1 MKETAPPCGELIERI
16 GAMVTLKPK
25 IFVSQPIPKKGLE
38 LLAAHFD
45 VDANPKKGVLPKKE
59 LIARVKGKDALLC
72 ILTDKIDAD
81 ILSAEPALKI
91 VSNFGAGFNNIDVP
105 EATKR
110 GIVVTNTP
118 DVLNES
124 TADCTLALMLDI
136 ARRISEGDRV
146 ARSGKFKGWE
156 PEYMLGVDVHK
167 KTLGI
172 VGLGRIGKAVA
183 ERASKG
189 FGMRVFYYDAVRQEG
204 TERELG
210 IEYKPLETLLMVS
223 DFVSLHVPL
232 NDKTKHMIGEHELA
246 IMKKT
251 ACLVNMSRGPVVD
264 EKALIKALKAG
275 TIFGAALDVYET
287 EPDLP
292 KELRALRNVVLSP
305 HLGSA
310 TVEAR
315 NAMSVLAAQNL
326 VDFFAGRTP
335 KAVVNKEAVEKV
347 ARPLI

>member
-1 MKETAPPCGELIERI
+1 MA
-16 GAMVTLKPK
+16 KPK
-25 IFVSQPIPKKGLE
+25 VFVSQPIPKKGIVLLE
-38 LLAAHFD
+38 AHFD
-45 VDANPKKGVLPKKE
+45 AEANAEKRVLTKKE

-81 ILSAEPALKI
+81 VLSAEPKLKI
-91 VSNFGAGFNNIDVP
+91 VSNFGVGFNNIDVP

-110 GIVVTNTP
+110 GIVVANTP
-118 DVLNES
+118 NVLNEA
-124 TADCTLALMLDI
+124 TADCTIALMLDI

-146 ARSGKFKGWE
+146 ARAGNFTGWE
-156 PEYMLGVDVHK
+156 PEYMLGVDVYG

-189 FGMRVFYYDAVRQEG
+189 FGMRVFYSDVIRQEDA
-204 TERELG
+204 ERELG

-232 NDKTKHMIGEHELA
+232 NEKTKHMVGGHELA

-251 ACLVNMSRGPVVD
+251 ACLINMARGPVVD
-264 EKALIKALKAG
+264 EKALINALKQG
-275 TIFGAALDVYET
+275 TIFGAALDVYEN
-287 EPDLP
+287 EPEIP
-292 KELRALRNVVLSP
+292 KELRALQNVVLAP

-315 NAMSVLAAQNL
+315 DAMSVLAAQNL

-335 KAVVNKEAVEKV
+335 RAVVNKEAVEKV
-347 ARPLI
+347 ARPMR